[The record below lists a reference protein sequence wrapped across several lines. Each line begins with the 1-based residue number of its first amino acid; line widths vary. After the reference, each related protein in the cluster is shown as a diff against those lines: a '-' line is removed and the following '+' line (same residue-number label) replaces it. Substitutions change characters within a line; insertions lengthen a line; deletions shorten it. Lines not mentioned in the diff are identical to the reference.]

1 MIPNVNQYLP
11 ECWSLNHP
19 DNIITWGAHHNWARQ
34 NTKVITHLLITSE
47 GMWTSLFVV
56 MQHCWEIERENT
68 LDIYWQGLRSQYLNG
83 LAATSVN
90 MLWYLILVR
99 MLLSE
104 SCIDIPVIQSGA
116 RIPSL
121 HQSQPRHLISWA
133 PGRRCL
139 WLHCGQ
145 FSHCRGQP
153 FRYYIQIL
161 FAHCTMIR
169 RDKQ

>member
-19 DNIITWGAHHNWARQ
+19 DNIITWGAAHNWARQ
-34 NTKVITHLLITSE
+34 NTRVITHLLITNE
-47 GMWTSLFVV
+47 GMWTCLFVV
-56 MQHCWEIERENT
+56 MQHCWERENT
-68 LDIYWQGLRSQYLNG
+68 IDIYWQGLRSQYLNG

-116 RIPSL
+116 RIPPL
-121 HQSQPRHLISWA
+121 IQSEPGHLISWA

-139 WLHCGQ
+139 CLHCGQ

>member
-19 DNIITWGAHHNWARQ
+19 DNIITRGAHHNWARQ
-34 NTKVITHLLITSE
+34 NTRVITHLLITSE

-56 MQHCWEIERENT
+56 MQHCWERENT

-104 SCIDIPVIQSGA
+104 SCIDIACHPIKSQDS
-116 RIPSL
+116 S
-121 HQSQPRHLISWA
+121 SQPITA
-133 PGRRCL
+133 PTLDILGPGHEMFVTAL
-139 WLHCGQ
+139 WPVLTLQG
-145 FSHCRGQP
+145 GQP

-161 FAHCTMIR
+161 FAHCTMIL